1 MENVFF
7 YCHNL
12 IMDVVKLFDKLFED
26 EELRGIP
33 LEYVFR
39 VAYEVIILIASGEC
53 FYMVD

>member
-53 FYMVD
+53 FLMVD

>member
-1 MENVFF
+1 
-7 YCHNL
+7 
-12 IMDVVKLFDKLFED
+12 MDVVKLFDKLFED

-53 FYMVD
+53 FLMVD